1 MAARATSDGNMGDWW
16 IALASTAVQNA
27 YCAVGD
33 GSSREL
39 GLPFGKRI
47 VPRKVYERA
56 TKQAE
61 EIFGFPLPPGNA
73 VRFEMQRQVYCSFR
87 SPSFPTRIR
96 VRLCRLR

>member
-1 MAARATSDGNMGDWW
+1 MAARTTSDGHIGDWW

-61 EIFGFPLPPGNA
+61 EIFGFPLPPGRA
-73 VRFEMQRQVYCSFR
+73 VREQMQRQVYCSFR